1 MSSSLALKTR
11 MKNALSRYKDTV
23 WGQLLRS
30 AISGQAMQST
40 RDCGI
45 EYRSSGQIATF
56 DSCSKEEV
64 TERVWKGD

>member
-40 RDCGI
+40 RDCGHI
-45 EYRSSGQIATF
+45 EYRSSGQIVTF
-56 DSCSKEEV
+56 DSCFKEEV
-64 TERVWKGD
+64 TGRM